1 MVPRKK
7 AVAAVAGSDKAGE
20 NMKTEIVEGWPQ
32 GHEIRILISETDAS
46 QVNAIRR
53 ALIADVPKLAITR
66 VDFSQGVTQD
76 NKGEVVES
84 VNVLPD
90 EVLAHR
96 LAMIPIPTNLKEPL
110 YYPSEC
116 PKCIDVV
123 ERDKGCPVCQVLY
136 TLSARGPASD
146 ADEDFRTVYAGDI
159 TTISDPEY
167 DIRDEHKSI
176 PLTVLAKGQFLE
188 FYAFAVLG
196 RGRDHAKWSPASAVG
211 FQPHRVAVLNKPKKA
226 SVLFE
231 LGLTTTDGTPINA
244 KLFGKDKRLTNINHV
259 MDLEKALHQ
268 VGEGTGRETAFDDAI
283 TLETVD
289 GSYIFSYETD
299 GSLSPVDAFN
309 AALDELKNRFNNL
322 SEDLTSAL
330 A

>member
-1 MVPRKK
+1 
-7 AVAAVAGSDKAGE
+7 
-20 NMKTEIVEGWPQ
+20 MKTEIVEGWPQ
-32 GHEIRILISETDAS
+32 GHEIRILISETNAS

-96 LAMIPIPTNLKEPL
+96 LAMIPIPTNLEEPL
-110 YYPSEC
+110 YAPDQC
-116 PKCIDVV
+116 PNCKDVV
-123 ERDKGCPVCQVLY
+123 ERDRGCPMCQVLY
-136 TLSARGPASD
+136 TLSARGPS
-146 ADEDFRTVYAGDI
+146 ADSEEEYKTVYAGDI
-159 TTISDPEY
+159 TTISDPFY

-188 FYAFAVLG
+188 FYAFAVVG
-196 RGRDHAKWSPASAVG
+196 RGRDHAKWSPVAAVG
-211 FQPHRVAVLNKPKKA
+211 FRPHRIAVLNKPKKA
-226 SVLFE
+226 SVLFD
-231 LGLTTTDGTPINA
+231 LGLTTTDGTAINA
-244 KLFGKDKRLTNINHV
+244 KLFGKDKKLTDVNHV

-268 VGEGTGRETAFDDAI
+268 VGEGTGREAAFDDAI
-283 TLETVD
+283 TLEPVE
-289 GSYIFSYETD
+289 GSYVFSYETD
-299 GSLSPVDAFN
+299 GSLDPKVAFN
-309 AALDELKNRFNNL
+309 AALEELKHRFNNL
-322 SEDLTSAL
+322 SEELASAL

>member
-1 MVPRKK
+1 
-7 AVAAVAGSDKAGE
+7 
-20 NMKTEIVEGWPQ
+20 MKTEVVQGWPQ
-32 GHEIRILISETDAS
+32 GHEIRILISDTNAS

-76 NKGEVVES
+76 NKGEIVES

-96 LAMIPIPTNLKEPL
+96 LAMIPIPTNQDEGLVFPDV
-110 YYPSEC
+110 C
-116 PKCIDVV
+116 QNCMDVV
-123 ERDKGCPVCQVLY
+123 EKDKGCPMCQVLY

-146 ADEDFRTVYAGDI
+146 AEEEFKTVYAGDI
-159 TTISDPEY
+159 TTISDPVF
-167 DIRDEHKSI
+167 DILDEHKQI

-196 RGRDHAKWSPASAVG
+196 RGRDHAKWSPAAAVG
-211 FQPHRVAVLNKPKKA
+211 FQPQNIAVLNKPKKA
-226 SVLFE
+226 SVLFN
-231 LGLTTTDGTPINA
+231 LGLTTTDGKPIDA
-244 KLFGKDKRLTNINHV
+244 KLFGKDKKLTDINHV

-268 VGEGTGRETAFDDAI
+268 VGAGTGREGDFDDAI
-283 TLETVD
+283 TLEPVANA
-289 GSYIFSYETD
+289 YVFSFETD
-299 GSLSPVDAFN
+299 GSLDPVTAFN
-309 AALDELKNRFNNL
+309 MALDELKTRFDNL
-322 SEDLTSAL
+322 GEDLASAL

>member
-1 MVPRKK
+1 
-7 AVAAVAGSDKAGE
+7 
-20 NMKTEIVEGWPQ
+20 MKTEIVEGWPQ
-32 GHEIRILISETDAS
+32 GHEIRILISETNAS

-96 LAMIPIPTNLKEPL
+96 LAMIPIPTNLEEPL
-110 YYPSEC
+110 YAPDEC
-116 PKCIDVV
+116 PNCKDVI
-123 ERDKGCPVCQVLY
+123 ERDRGCPLCQVLY
-136 TLSARGPASD
+136 TLSARGPS
-146 ADEDFRTVYAGDI
+146 ADSEEEYKTVYAGDI
-159 TTISDPEY
+159 TTISDPFY

-188 FYAFAVLG
+188 FYAFAVIG
-196 RGRDHAKWSPASAVG
+196 RGRDHAKWSPVAAVG
-211 FQPHRVAVLNKPKKA
+211 FRPHRIAVLNKPKKA
-226 SVLFE
+226 SVLFD
-231 LGLTTTDGTPINA
+231 LGLTTTDGTAINA
-244 KLFGKDKRLTNINHV
+244 KLFGKDNKLTDVNHV

-268 VGEGTGRETAFDDAI
+268 VGEGTGREAAFDDAI
-283 TLETVD
+283 TLEPVE
-289 GSYIFSYETD
+289 GSYVFSYETD
-299 GSLSPVDAFN
+299 GSLDPKVAFN
-309 AALDELKNRFNNL
+309 AALEELKNRFNNL
-322 SEDLTSAL
+322 SEELASAL

>member
-1 MVPRKK
+1 
-7 AVAAVAGSDKAGE
+7 
-20 NMKTEIVEGWPQ
+20 MKTEVVQGWPQ

-96 LAMIPIPTNLKEPL
+96 LAMIPIPTNLDEGLVFPD
-110 YYPSEC
+110 
-116 PKCIDVV
+116 KCQNCMDVV
-123 ERDKGCPVCQVLY
+123 EKDKGCPMCQVLY

-146 ADEDFRTVYAGDI
+146 AEEDFKTVYAGDI
-159 TTISDPEY
+159 TTISDPVF
-167 DIRDEHKSI
+167 DIRDEHKQI

-196 RGRDHAKWSPASAVG
+196 RGRDHAKWSPVAAVG
-211 FQPHRVAVLNKPKKA
+211 FRPQHVAVLNKPKKA
-226 SVLFE
+226 NVLFD
-231 LGLTTTDGTPINA
+231 LGLTTTDGTAIDA
-244 KLFGKDKRLTNINHV
+244 KLFGKDKKVTDINHV

-268 VGEGTGRETAFDDAI
+268 VGPGTGREGDFDDAI
-283 TLETVD
+283 TLEPVD
-289 GSYIFSYETD
+289 GAYVFSYETD
-299 GSLSPVDAFN
+299 GSLDPVTAFN
-309 AALDELKNRFNNL
+309 MALDELKNRFEGLN
-322 SEDLTSAL
+322 EDLASAL

>member
-1 MVPRKK
+1 
-7 AVAAVAGSDKAGE
+7 
-20 NMKTEIVEGWPQ
+20 MKTEIVEGWPQ
-32 GHEIRILISETDAS
+32 GHEIRILISETNAS

-96 LAMIPIPTNLKEPL
+96 LAMIPIPTNLEEPL
-110 YYPSEC
+110 YAPDEC
-116 PKCIDVV
+116 PNCKDVI
-123 ERDKGCPVCQVLY
+123 ERDRGCPLCQVLY
-136 TLSARGPASD
+136 TLSARGPS
-146 ADEDFRTVYAGDI
+146 ADSEEEYKTVYAGDI
-159 TTISDPEY
+159 TTISDPFY

-188 FYAFAVLG
+188 FYAFAVIG
-196 RGRDHAKWSPASAVG
+196 RGRDHAKWSPVAAVG
-211 FQPHRVAVLNKPKKA
+211 FRPHRIAVLNKPKKA
-226 SVLFE
+226 SVLFD
-231 LGLTTTDGTPINA
+231 LGLTTTDGTAINA
-244 KLFGKDKRLTNINHV
+244 KLFGKDKKLTDVNHV

-268 VGEGTGRETAFDDAI
+268 VGEGTGREADFDDAI
-283 TLETVD
+283 TLEPVE
-289 GSYIFSYETD
+289 GSYVFSYETD
-299 GSLSPVDAFN
+299 GSLDPKVAFN
-309 AALDELKNRFNNL
+309 AALEELKNRFNNL
-322 SEDLTSAL
+322 SEELASAL

>member
-1 MVPRKK
+1 
-7 AVAAVAGSDKAGE
+7 
-20 NMKTEIVEGWPQ
+20 MKTEVVQGWPQ
-32 GHEIRILISETDAS
+32 GHEIRILISESDAS

-96 LAMIPIPTNLKEPL
+96 LAMIPIPTNLDEGLVFPDQ
-110 YYPSEC
+110 C
-116 PKCIDVV
+116 QNCMDVV
-123 ERDKGCPVCQVLY
+123 EKDKGCPMCQVLY

-146 ADEDFRTVYAGDI
+146 AEESFKTVYAGDI
-159 TTISDPEY
+159 TTISDPVF
-167 DIRDEHKSI
+167 DIRDEHKQI

-196 RGRDHAKWSPASAVG
+196 RGRDHAKWSPVAAVG
-211 FQPHRVAVLNKPKKA
+211 FQPQQIAVLNKPKKA
-226 SVLFE
+226 SVLFN
-231 LGLTTTDGTPINA
+231 LGLTTTDGTPIDA
-244 KLFGKDKRLTNINHV
+244 KLFGKDKKLTDINHV

-268 VGEGTGRETAFDDAI
+268 VGPGTGREGDFDDAI
-283 TLETVD
+283 TLEPVD
-289 GSYIFSYETD
+289 GAYVFSYETD
-299 GSLSPVDAFN
+299 GSLDPVTAFN
-309 AALDELKNRFNNL
+309 MALDELKTRFESL
-322 SEDLTSAL
+322 SEDLASAL
-330 A
+330 